1 MDLET
6 FVALLRQ
13 YFLDSGNLYFVMYA
27 IATCLLSQLCKKIFV
42 NKAKVDVFH
51 KFDFAVIFPFI
62 FGLIFAAIDVY
73 LVHGVRNFDF
83 SIASRIVLQGVTI
96 GAFAST
102 IYKLL
107 KSLSGQSLSSL
118 MKNDVFGVIYSQLLY
133 FGSFREQLASKT
145 LTMSDFIE
153 QVKLISANAES
164 IYKSEDSADVKRCQL
179 AKLLSGIIDE
189 RSINSCINAL
199 NEALISY
206 TSKSK

>member
-13 YFLDSGNLYFVMYA
+13 YLIDSGNLYFILYA
-27 IATCLLSQLCKKIFV
+27 VATCLLSQLCKKIFV
-42 NKAKVDVFH
+42 NKAKVDVMH

-62 FGLIFAAIDVY
+62 FGLVFSVIDVY
-73 LVHGVRNFDF
+73 LVNGVRIFDF
-83 SIASRIVLQGVTI
+83 STAMRIVLYGVAI

-107 KSLSGQSLSSL
+107 KSISGQSLSSL
-118 MKNDVFGVIYSQLLY
+118 MKNDVFGVIYTQLLY
-133 FGSFREQLASKT
+133 FGNFREQLAKKT

-164 IYKSEDSADVKRCQL
+164 IYKTEDSADVKRCQL

-189 RSINSCINAL
+189 HSINTCINAL

-206 TSKSK
+206 TAKK